1 MKLNILN
8 LIKISFQN
16 VIRLFISERERER
29 DSYSNIKKNNNITH
43 QINKW
48 NIGLL
53 YIYF

>member
-29 DSYSNIKKNNNITH
+29 DSYSNIKKKQQQQH
-43 QINKW
+43 YSSNK
-48 NIGLL
+48 
-53 YIYF
+53 